1 MMRIDGHRTPTAA
14 MPCAVNV
21 WTKNIKPQRTT
32 KPCRE
37 KLNVYGIAWFAWWLD
52 IEDLRKC
59 RQYHKWHLNP
69 SQEALHYFQTKISQL
84 KLFRAKP
91 VDLPDEI
98 ARMVLADDATAK
110 ETVVYE
116 RVKKA
121 PKKKK

>member
-59 RQYHKWHLNP
+59 RRL
-69 SQEALHYFQTKISQL
+69 L
-84 KLFRAKP
+84 KRSNIACCGRTRIPCAGMLF
-91 VDLPDEI
+91 L
-98 ARMVLADDATAK
+98 LGK
-110 ETVVYE
+110 EDQQSSRSTSASTNSAV
-116 RVKKA
+116 
-121 PKKKK
+121 